1 MCVLK
6 RQTNDV
12 HRLLW
17 VFFFNQGRHS
27 GVDGFLFK
35 CWVVFSFSFLKYSA
49 SAELVS
55 RILRMFFLLPICQ
68 QKREKAVRDAF
79 GRKIIGSSV
88 DNFDR

>member
-1 MCVLK
+1 MGF
-6 RQTNDV
+6 
-12 HRLLW
+12 
-17 VFFFNQGRHS
+17 FFFNQGRHS

-35 CWVVFSFSFLKYSA
+35 CWVVFCFLKYSE

-55 RILRMFFLLPICQ
+55 RILRMFFLLPMCQ